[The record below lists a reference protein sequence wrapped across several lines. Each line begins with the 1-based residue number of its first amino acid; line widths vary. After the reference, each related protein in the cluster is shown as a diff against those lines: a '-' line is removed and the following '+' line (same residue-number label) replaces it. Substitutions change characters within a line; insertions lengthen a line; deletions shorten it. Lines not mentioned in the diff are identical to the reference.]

1 MKGSDHMDRSSI
13 RLQSSANAY
22 QSTPEDRRAAVR
34 AAASAAVCAADL
46 AHLLDVL
53 GLNPE
58 EGRNGTTEE
67 GV

>member
-1 MKGSDHMDRSSI
+1 MKNTDHMDRSSI

-34 AAASAAVCAADL
+34 AVAGHSVNAADC

-53 GLNPE
+53 GLDAE
-58 EGRNGTTEE
+58 EGL
-67 GV
+67 